1 MKEDRW
7 GKGVHM
13 SYRYLRSRNPV
24 DFRKRNQKK
33 RSISWLFSKKNKK
46 LENFPYGKKNITHI
60 IYDRYIT
67 VNTVENIDTK
77 GK

>member
-33 RSISWLFSKKNKK
+33 KKRSISWLFCKKKK
-46 LENFPYGKKNITHI
+46 KK
-60 IYDRYIT
+60 
-67 VNTVENIDTK
+67 
-77 GK
+77 